1 MQTYSNLIIPMMLI
15 LKDWYHNSKGEG
27 NGKGMVEERMIDSND
42 YIDESFDG
50 DNKYNNSTKPNEKE
64 KGNLE

>member
-1 MQTYSNLIIPMMLI
+1 MLI

>member
-1 MQTYSNLIIPMMLI
+1 MMLI
-15 LKDWYHNSKGEG
+15 LKDWYHNSKGG
-27 NGKGMVEERMIDSND
+27 GGDGKGMVEEWMIDSND

-50 DNKYNNSTKPNEKE
+50 DNKYNNSTKPNERE